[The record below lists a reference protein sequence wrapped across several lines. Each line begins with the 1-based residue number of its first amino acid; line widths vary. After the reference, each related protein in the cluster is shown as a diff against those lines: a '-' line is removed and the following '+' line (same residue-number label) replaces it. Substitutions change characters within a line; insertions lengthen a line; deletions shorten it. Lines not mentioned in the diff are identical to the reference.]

1 MFLKD
6 YRGDQDGRDNVNVWA
21 RKLSSEG
28 KLLTFGGGFGLKEKK
43 RSKIEADA
51 GSSRM
56 FVFGERGCEYE
67 SKRNAHVK
75 AHIKRMFMIST

>member
-1 MFLKD
+1 MSLMFLKD

-43 RSKIEADA
+43 LKRENCIRIE
-51 GSSRM
+51 
-56 FVFGERGCEYE
+56 
-67 SKRNAHVK
+67 
-75 AHIKRMFMIST
+75 

>member
-1 MFLKD
+1 MVKVVIRFE
-6 YRGDQDGRDNVNVWA
+6 DGEKEVHDWPAKNIAVD
-21 RKLSSEG
+21 SSESNEE
-28 KLLTFGGGFGLKEKK
+28 KKDKK

-75 AHIKRMFMIST
+75 AHIKRMFMITT

>member
-1 MFLKD
+1 MVKVVIRFDDGEKEERDWPAKD
-6 YRGDQDGRDNVNVWA
+6 IAVDNDENNDE
-21 RKLSSEG
+21 K
-28 KLLTFGGGFGLKEKK
+28 KERK

-51 GSSRM
+51 GSPRM